1 MGEDFLLDLA
11 RIDVGSARYVHVGGA
26 AGDVDKAFLVHVA
39 EIAGAK
45 PAVAKRL
52 GVGFG
57 VVVVAGEHGGADH
70 ADLAGLERLQ
80 LAPVIALDRDL
91 HAGALEAAGADPRMR
106 AVLGVVQIR
115 RQHGDIAGDLAE
127 PEILHQH
134 LAELFER
141 GLLVLA
147 VHRRAGI
154 DDVAQ
159 R

>member
-1 MGEDFLLDLA
+1 MGEDLLLDLA
-11 RIDVGSARYVHVGGA
+11 RIDVGAAGDVHVGGA
-26 AGDVDKAFLVHVA
+26 AGDVDKTLFVHVA
-39 EIAGAK
+39 EIAGAE

-52 GVGFG
+52 GVGLG
-57 VVVVAGEHGGADH
+57 VIVVAGEHGGADD

-91 HAGALEAAGADPRMR
+91 HARALDTAGADARMR
-106 AVLGVVQIR
+106 PVLGIVQLR
-115 RQHGDIAGDLAE
+115 RQHGDVAGDLAE
-127 PEILHQH
+127 AEILHQH
-134 LAELFER
+134 LAELVQR